1 MRTSSLPPVSFD
13 GLDDSLLPRPTAAPA
28 AATVTSYEP
37 SHGLATPPVDE
48 ARLVRLAKA
57 AETWERI
64 SRAHPTLAQRLPA
77 YCTTPSAKLLFILAS
92 RELSKAAGPLTVS
105 FGEADSIRRTASG
118 TLELRSG
125 ARPTLRLG
133 DQHGD
138 LQRLLEGA
146 QARAH
151 RGEGPFDGIETSSVE
166 SLLGAAVHDFYSA
179 PEFTGGGAA
188 PSERGGRLFAY
199 TTFEQVLVSD
209 DPSQRGFECLASAAF
224 HLYLSMGLIPPDL
237 TRQELEHRYT
247 ELHGDPGVGTPR
259 LGSEFT
265 RSLRGGPAT
274 RPGERRFGASATA
287 DFANQLRATDWA
299 KLTGASKG
307 LYAVRSLPTI
317 DDVVTNFETG
327 GGAVHTTWS
336 NGGHYFVLSGATR
349 DGDSVMVDQD
359 DSLHGSRA
367 LRSEKN
373 PRPNRTSYD
382 PWQHTRFW
390 TLERL
395 SSR

>member
-13 GLDDSLLPRPTAAPA
+13 ALDDSPAPLPSRSPRPT
-28 AATVTSYEP
+28 TVSAYEP
-37 SHGLATPPVDE
+37 SHGLGRASTDDE
-48 ARLVRLAKA
+48 RLHRLANA
-57 AETWERI
+57 AESWERI
-64 SRAHPTLAQRLPA
+64 SRAHPALAQRIPPF
-77 YCTTPSAKLLFILAS
+77 CTTPSAKLLFVVAS
-92 RELSKAAGPLTVS
+92 RELSTLAGPLTVS
-105 FGEADSIRRTASG
+105 LGASDSIRRTSSG
-118 TLELRSG
+118 LLELRAAG
-125 ARPTLRLG
+125 QPTLRLG

-146 QARAH
+146 QARA
-151 RGEGPFDGIETSSVE
+151 RKGEGPFDAIETT
-166 SLLGAAVHDFYSA
+166 SLERLLAEAVHDFYSSR
-179 PEFTGGGAA
+179 EFTGGGAA
-188 PSERGGRLFAY
+188 ESRRGGRRFAY

-224 HLYLSMGLIPPDL
+224 HLYLAMGLIPSDL
-237 TRQELEHRYT
+237 TRQELERRYT
-247 ELHGDPGVGTPR
+247 VIHGDPGTGTPR
-259 LGSEFT
+259 LGPEFT

-299 KLTGASKG
+299 KLTGASNG

-317 DDVVTNFETG
+317 DDVIANFERG

-349 DGDSVMVDQD
+349 ERDSVVVDQD
-359 DSLHGSRA
+359 DSLHGSIA
-367 LRSEKN
+367 LRSEQN